1 MDALFVFGS
10 LRGKG
15 LGGTGAIGTVL
26 AYWLLPELVANLMS
40 FDALTINTQDK
51 KPFCRIYILDFSFN
65 LH

>member
-51 KPFCRIYILDFSFN
+51 KPFCRI
-65 LH
+65 